1 MMSDTDDDYPHTNN
15 PLDLSDNEID
25 DDISVGSR
33 LSIGPRSVGS
43 PMKSVEPQL
52 LSSSYKNSKKLLR

>member
-1 MMSDTDDDYPHTNN
+1 MSDTDDDYPHSNQ
-15 PLDLSDNEID
+15 LDLSDND
-25 DDISVGSR
+25 DNLSVGSR

-52 LSSSYKNSKKLLR
+52 LKSSFKKLQR